1 MLSKLLSNK
10 NVLNYLLGLII
21 FFIFIFLIPN
31 LGGGFTQI
39 DFDTEFLSNDLNKF
53 ARKFGLY
60 NFDDEKISIY
70 ADGYLDLTRSRLK
83 LKKVVRDRSQLIGKS
98 QIMIL
103 EKSLNENVLNEGVL
117 GILDF
122 FKFKKFFQ
130 EVL

>member
-1 MLSKLLSNK
+1 MKKKLNLAIIGCGNIAKYHIEAFNYLGLKIEHCASKLNSTR
-10 NVLNYLLGLII
+10 V
-21 FFIFIFLIPN
+21 
-31 LGGGFTQI
+31 
-39 DFDTEFLSNDLNKF
+39 NKF

-98 QIMIL
+98 QITIL

>member
-1 MLSKLLSNK
+1 MNFSENSQVKLNLTALLSDK
-10 NVLNYLLGLII
+10 N
-21 FFIFIFLIPN
+21 P
-31 LGGGFTQI
+31 QI

-98 QIMIL
+98 QITIL